1 MIHSKHSLAQRLFCL
16 ICASCLS
23 LSDTQA
29 QGLKLQQGYL
39 EPVIARVN
47 RPGKIAVAIQNTDST
62 PFYDLTVELSPP
74 QGTVGLGAS
83 ATLRTDIPL
92 LASGEVRLLTWDVES
107 SVPAKGNASLVVKQG
122 SSVKLS
128 ATFPV
133 WWHDALPSTASDY
146 VSEPATTATG
156 STLVG
161 AMICP
166 FWRDT
171 AHSSIYL
178 YPDRKPALGYFDE
191 GDFEVT
197 DWQVKWALEHGIS
210 YFVPC
215 WYRDPANVGNP
226 VVVPKHHRWLEGGFL
241 NGRYGSMAKFAIMSV
256 GKIASSREDMAGNV
270 FSYWMENYLKRPNYL
285 VIDNKPVIFFFEI
298 PLEAPEMAL
307 AVSDMRAAA
316 QLAGFDGLHVIGC
329 YNGFKSAGANHRN
342 QDLRDAGMDYSF
354 AYHIP
359 TFMGTLSSQT
369 PSAGEVIGDHQ
380 QIWDAQQL
388 GVIPNFV
395 TVSSGWNSEPW
406 GNSISPT
413 KWRLNPANYTTLLRN
428 AKTELMSRSGG
439 GLETRM
445 LLLDNWDEWGEGH
458 FIGVTRE
465 HAFGYLGAVREVFGT
480 SGSPQ
485 VDLIP
490 QDVGRGTPY
499 FDGQDRG
506 LHVLSSVGGLAVGE
520 GAANTFQVRLSRAP
534 AGPVTVTNSVSKGQN
549 HAVISAGETMLFTP
563 SNWSE
568 PQTVSVAGLVATSK
582 KIYVFS
588 SAGGNSGYADDWV
601 QIIVHAAPAQPPSTG
616 SWGMNASGNWSA
628 PQNWAS
634 GLVPNDDN
642 ATANFSNF
650 INGSRTVT
658 VDISPARIRN
668 LVFSPPGSHNWTLT
682 GGSIELAP
690 DASITVTAN
699 SAIVNST
706 LTNMST
712 LAKSG
717 SGTLVLNGANAF
729 TGGSVVHAGTLRA
742 GNASALG
749 TGAVS
754 IKSGAGVDTNGHR
767 LTVDVIASGAGP
779 GGNGAIMNNSGIGS
793 GIQNLALFGDT
804 AISSV
809 FGGLNI
815 HGGIAGGGHSL
826 TVTGNGT
833 AGYVGI
839 GRGESDLGD
848 INVLSGALYVNG
860 YLPNVRGCLGRPS
873 STLTLSPLATLGF
886 VRNGSITHDKKI
898 VSNGGTIR
906 QWDSPNGVPVLAG
919 GITFNAVSTFDVAE
933 VLTVIGSIGGSG
945 GLLKKGGGTLALAA
959 ANDFSGST
967 NIQSGTLQIA
977 HPLAL
982 QGSTLNYDSGSLSFG
997 SAVNATLGGLAG
1009 STGLPLSNIAS
1020 AAVSLGF
1027 GGNWEDTTFSGV
1039 LSGPGALVKQGGGT
1053 TILSGLNTFSGGTTV
1068 QAGVLKAGSSSAFG
1082 SQTLTIV
1089 PGGTVDMNGYQ
1100 MPVQNVVAG
1109 GPGFSGAGALI
1120 NSSPSQARIRNLTV
1134 SGNVTLGSNREGLNV
1149 LGTVAGGGHT
1159 LTVIG
1164 AGNGYVGIGNG
1175 ASDLGDID
1183 VRSGSLYANG
1193 YLGNVAQSLGR
1204 PTNTVTI
1211 AETATLGFPATGT
1224 ASLNKKIVLNGG
1236 RVYQFLGGSPTL
1248 QGPVLINS
1256 DSVFDV
1262 ADSLSLTGGT
1272 SGAGGFRKTSPGT
1285 LVMSGVGSHG
1295 GSTLVQGGTLRLGAS
1310 GSIYQSRRIIISKD
1324 AVLDVA
1330 AHAAGYTI
1338 EAQQT
1343 LGGNGTVNGK
1353 LLVKGTIAPGESVG
1367 RLEVAGDAQL
1377 CGLTSMELEKVAG
1390 FWSSDLLAVGG
1401 DLVRGGELI
1410 VSVIGDGR
1418 IFAEDRF
1425 KLFAATVYK
1434 GSFEKISL
1442 PELSPYLAWLDRLA
1456 VDGTL
1461 VVVETGLARPMEVRP
1476 TGSASAAR
1484 DGSAWSTHDTCRI
1497 AVLNR

>member
-1 MIHSKHSLAQRLFCL
+1 MIPNKHWLLQSLFFS
-16 ICASCLS
+16 ICASFLS

-47 RPGKIAVAIQNTDST
+47 RPGKISVAIQNTEST
-62 PFYDLTVELSPP
+62 PFYDLIVELAPP

-83 ATLRTDIPL
+83 ATLRTGIPL
-92 LASGEVRLLTWDVES
+92 LAGGEVKLLTWDVES
-107 SVPAKGNASLVVKQG
+107 SVPAKGSASVVVKQG
-122 SSVKLS
+122 SSVKLNT
-128 ATFPV
+128 TFPM
-133 WWHDALPSTASDY
+133 WWHGAVPSTTSDY
-146 VSEPATTATG
+146 VPEPVASATG
-156 STLVG
+156 SILVG

-191 GDFEVT
+191 GDFEAT

-210 YFVPC
+210 YFVSC
-215 WYRDPANVGNP
+215 WYRDPANVGKA
-226 VVVPKHHRWLEGGFL
+226 VVVPEHHRWLEGGFL
-241 NGRYGSMAKFAIMSV
+241 NGRYGSTAKFAIMSV
-256 GKIASSREDMAGNV
+256 GKIASSKEDMVGNV

-307 AVSDMRAAA
+307 AVSEMRAAA
-316 QLAGFDGLHVIGC
+316 QLAGFDGLHVIGS

-342 QDLRDAGMDYSF
+342 QDLKDAGMDYSS

-369 PSAGEVIGDHQ
+369 PSASEVIGDHQ
-380 QIWDAQQL
+380 QVWDAQQL

-406 GNSISPT
+406 GNSISST

-428 AKTELMSRSGG
+428 AKTELMSRSGN
-439 GLETRM
+439 GLETKM

-465 HAFGYLGAVREVFGT
+465 HAFGYLDAVREIFSTG
-480 SGSPQ
+480 SSPQ

-506 LHVLSSVGGLAVGE
+506 LHVLASVGGVAVGE
-520 GAANTFQVRLSRAP
+520 GASSTFQVKLSRAP

-549 HAVISAGETMLFTP
+549 HAVISGGETMLFTP

-568 PQTVSVAGLVATSK
+568 PQKVSVTGLVATSK
-582 KIYVFS
+582 KIYAFS

-601 QIIVHAAPAQPPSTG
+601 QIIVHAAPAEPPSTG
-616 SWGMNASGNWSA
+616 SWSVNASGSWSA
-628 PQNWAS
+628 PQNWLS
-634 GLVPNDDN
+634 GLVPNGDN
-642 ATANFSNF
+642 ATVNFNNF
-650 INGSRTVT
+650 ISGSRTVT
-658 VDISPARIRN
+658 VDLAPTRIRN
-668 LVFSPPGSHNWTLT
+668 LVFSPPGSNNWTLA
-682 GGSIELAP
+682 GGSIQLAP

-699 SAIVNST
+699 SAMVNST

-712 LAKSG
+712 LVKLG
-717 SGTLVLNGANAF
+717 GGTLVLNGANAF
-729 TGGSVVHAGTLRA
+729 TGGSVVNAGTLRA
-742 GNASALG
+742 GNASAFG

-754 IKSGAGVDTNGHR
+754 IKSGAGVDTNGLR
-767 LTVDVIASGAGP
+767 LTVDVIASGSGP
-779 GGNGAIMNNSGIGS
+779 GGNGAIMNNSGIGA
-793 GIQNLALFGDT
+793 GIQNLALFGNT
-804 AISSV
+804 TISSV
-809 FGGLNI
+809 FSGLNI

-860 YLPNVRGCLGRPS
+860 YLPNVRECLGRPS

-886 VRNGSITHDKKI
+886 VRNGSITHHKTI

-906 QWDSPNGVPVLAG
+906 QWDSPTSAPVLAG
-919 GITFNAVSTFDVAE
+919 GITLNTTSTFDVAD
-933 VLTVIGSIGGSG
+933 VFTVISSIGGSG

-959 ANDFSGST
+959 ANDFAGPTS
-967 NIQSGTLQIA
+967 IESGTLQIA

-982 QGSTLNYDSGSLSFG
+982 QSSTLNYDSGSLSFG
-997 SAVNATLGGLAG
+997 SAVNATIGGLAG
-1009 STGLPLSNIAS
+1009 NMDLPLPNLAN

-1027 GGNWEDTTFSGV
+1027 GSNSEDTTFSGI

-1053 TILSGLNTFSGGTTV
+1053 TILTGPNTFSGGTTV
-1068 QAGVLKAGSSSAFG
+1068 QGGVLKAGSSSAFG

-1100 MPVQNVVAG
+1100 MPAQNVIAA

-1120 NSSPSQARIRNLTV
+1120 NSSPNQARIRNLNV
-1134 SGNVTLGSNREGLNV
+1134 SGNVTLGSNQEGLNL

-1175 ASDLGDID
+1175 SSDLGDID

-1193 YLGNVAQSLGR
+1193 YLGNVTQSLGR
-1204 PTNTVTI
+1204 SANTATI
-1211 AETATLGFPATGT
+1211 AEPGTLGFPATGT
-1224 ASLNKKIVLNGG
+1224 ALLNKKIVLNGG
-1236 RVYQFLGGSPTL
+1236 RIYQFLGGSPTL

-1262 ADSLSLTGGT
+1262 ADTLSLTGAM
-1272 SGAGGFRKTSPGT
+1272 SGAGGFRKTGLGT
-1285 LVMSGVGSHG
+1285 LALSGASSHD

-1310 GSIYQSRRIIISKD
+1310 GSISQSRRIVISKE

-1330 AHAAGYTI
+1330 AHTAGYTI

-1343 LGGNGTVNGK
+1343 LGGNGTINGK
-1353 LLVKGTIAPGESVG
+1353 LTIKGTIAPGESVG
-1367 RLEVAGDAQL
+1367 RLEVVGDTGL
-1377 CGLTSMELEKVAG
+1377 CGLALMELEKVAG
-1390 FWSSDLLAVGG
+1390 CWSSDLLSVKGEFEQ
-1401 DLVRGGELI
+1401 GGELV
-1410 VSVIGDGR
+1410 VSVIGGGR
-1418 IFAEDRF
+1418 ISAGDRF
-1425 KLFAATVYK
+1425 KLFDAAIFK
-1434 GSFEKISL
+1434 GKFEKTSL
-1442 PELSPYLAWLDRLA
+1442 PGLRFGLAWLDRLA

-1461 VVVETGLARPMEVRP
+1461 TVVEDASFIRPAIWP
-1476 TGSASAAR
+1476 TRSASAAS
-1484 DGSAWSTHDTCRI
+1484 DAPSWMVHDTCRN
-1497 AVLNR
+1497 AMLRK